1 MMPAWNDPPSHEVH
15 RVAGLGWEA
24 RLHPDNEIELIV
36 SPHEDVLPT
45 ALAALFAPHGMR
57 FWSYVWDHQDDL
69 GRDVY
74 LLHRGMLV

>member
-24 RLHPDNEIELIV
+24 RLYEDEIELIV
-36 SPHEDVLPT
+36 SPHEDVLPA
-45 ALAALFAPHGMR
+45 ALAALFPPHQLR
-57 FWSYVWDHQDDL
+57 YWSYIWDHEDAV